1 MSIEAV
7 NAVLHHSK
15 ATGTDKLVL
24 IGIAWHIGPD
34 VDDGCW
40 PRISKLAKYAN
51 TTERSVQ
58 RSINKLIALGEV
70 ERHIQ
75 GGLSRVD
82 KRPNCFYLLVSCP
95 QSCSGFP
102 QHKQLAG

>member
-7 NAVLHHSK
+7 NAVMHHSK
-15 ATGTDKLVL
+15 ATGTDKLIL

-34 VDDGCW
+34 PEDGCW

-58 RSINKLIALGEV
+58 RSLTKLIEMGEI
-70 ERHIQ
+70 ERVLN
-75 GGLSRVD
+75 GGLARTG
-82 KRPNCFYLLVSCP
+82 KKPNCFYLLVNCP
-95 QSCSGFP
+95 PGCSSFP
-102 QHKQLAG
+102 QHKH